1 MKKYFIILSL
11 VLISACQEKLEHIE
25 VATYLSETE
34 QEDFKKEIVRYYE
47 GLPKKA
53 THTTKFDSVFQSYYK
68 EKVDASDVLY
78 YHKNKDGEI
87 YFAITKIA
95 PSISLK
101 KVATI
106 GKLKKNE
113 QDSIIYYEEIC
124 RTWKMPI
131 DELKDVTAMLFQ
143 KAIKGKDLS
152 PYYTKNSQPKL
163 IIEFP
168 DDLTYYCT
176 ESRQWKTKN

>member
-1 MKKYFIILSL
+1 MKKYFTILSL
-11 VLISACQEKLEHIE
+11 IFISACQEKLENIE
-25 VATYLSETE
+25 VATYLTETE

-53 THTTKFDSVFQSYYK
+53 THTNKFDSVFQPYYN
-68 EKVDASDVLY
+68 EKVRASDVLY
-78 YHKNKDGEI
+78 YYKNEDGDI

-106 GKLKKNE
+106 GKLIKNE
-113 QDSIIYYEEIC
+113 QDSIVYYEEIC
-124 RTWKMPI
+124 RTWKMPEE
-131 DELKDVTAMLFQ
+131 ELKEITAMLFQ
-143 KAIKGKDLS
+143 KVIKGKDII
-152 PYYTKNSQPKL
+152 PYYTKNSQPKF

-168 DDLTYYCT
+168 DDNNYYCT
-176 ESRQWKTKN
+176 ESRKWKTKN